1 MGDVHSLPQAAV
13 HTALPAADLDRAKAF
28 FREKLGLTPTSETEG
43 TALYQ
48 VRDGQL
54 ALFVTRG
61 RPSGDHTQIGWTV
74 EDIEA
79 TVAELRDR
87 GVTFDEYD
95 SPGFKTVNGIVTFG
109 ATRFAWFRDS
119 EGNVHNLAQYG

>member
-1 MGDVHSLPQAAV
+1 MGEVYSLPQAAV
-13 HTALPAADLDRAKAF
+13 HTALPAVDLDRAKTF
-28 FREKLGLTPTSETEG
+28 FKDKLGLTPTSESES

-54 ALFVTRG
+54 ALFATSG
-61 RPSGDHTQIGWTV
+61 KPSGDHTQIGWTV

-95 SPGFKTVNGIVTFG
+95 SPGFKTVDGIVSYGSTH
-109 ATRFAWFRDS
+109 FAWFRDS

>member
-1 MGDVHSLPQAAV
+1 MGKVNALREAAV
-13 HTALPAADLDRAKAF
+13 HTALPASDLERAKRF
-28 FREKLGLTPTSETEG
+28 FREKLGLAPASETES

-54 ALFVTRG
+54 ALFETRG
-61 RPSGDHTQIGWTV
+61 KPSGDHTQIGWTV
-74 EDIEA
+74 TDIEA

-95 SPGFKTVNGIVTFG
+95 DPGFKTVDGIVSFG
-109 ATRFAWFRDS
+109 TTRFAWFRDS

>member
-1 MGDVHSLPQAAV
+1 MGEVYSLPQAAV
-13 HTALPAADLDRAKAF
+13 HTALPAADLERAKTF
-28 FREKLGLTPTSETEG
+28 FREKLGLMPSSETEA

-54 ALFVTRG
+54 ALFATSG
-61 RPSGDHTQIGWTV
+61 KASGDHTQIGWTV

-95 SPGFKTVNGIVTFG
+95 SPGFKTVNGIVSFG

>member
-1 MGDVHSLPQAAV
+1 MGENYSLPDAAV
-13 HTALPAADLDRAKAF
+13 HTALPAADLERAKRF
-28 FREKLGLTPTSETEG
+28 FREKLGLTPVSETES

-48 VRDGQL
+48 VREGQL
-54 ALFVTRG
+54 ALFATSG
-61 RPSGDHTQIGWTV
+61 MPSGDHTQIGWTV
-74 EDIEA
+74 PDIEA

-109 ATRFAWFRDS
+109 STRFAWFRDS
-119 EGNVHNLAQYG
+119 EGNVHNVAQYG

>member
-1 MGDVHSLPQAAV
+1 MGEVYSLPDAAV
-13 HTALPAADLDRAKAF
+13 HTALPASDLARAKRF
-28 FREKLGLTPTSETEG
+28 FHEKLGLTPASETES

-54 ALFVTRG
+54 ALFATRG
-61 RPSGDHTQIGWTV
+61 KPSGDHTQIGWTV
-74 EDIEA
+74 ADIEA

-95 SPGFKTVNGIVTFG
+95 DPGFKTVNGTFLYYVVKVTK
-109 ATRFAWFRDS
+109 
-119 EGNVHNLAQYG
+119 